1 MNLPNK
7 LTVFRM
13 ILVPVLIAVF
23 LVGLGTTNWQVL
35 GSKITLTHLVC
46 AVIFVVA
53 SLTDML
59 DGKIARKNHLVTTFG
74 KFMDPIADKMLV
86 NSLLILLCY
95 EKMIPV
101 VCVLLMILRDL
112 IVDAIRLM
120 AAQNQVVLA
129 AGPLG
134 KLKTVTQMIGIAI
147 VLIGDFPFG
156 MLPFSM
162 GQLLIWLA
170 TLISVISG
178 ADYFMKNKAMI
189 FESI

>member
-23 LVGLGTTNWQVL
+23 LVGLGPTSWQVL
-35 GSKITLTHLVC
+35 DSHVTLTHLVC
-46 AVIFVVA
+46 AIIFVVA

-112 IVDAIRLM
+112 VVDAIRLM

-147 VLIGDFPFG
+147 VLVGDFPFG

-170 TLISVISG
+170 TLVSVISG